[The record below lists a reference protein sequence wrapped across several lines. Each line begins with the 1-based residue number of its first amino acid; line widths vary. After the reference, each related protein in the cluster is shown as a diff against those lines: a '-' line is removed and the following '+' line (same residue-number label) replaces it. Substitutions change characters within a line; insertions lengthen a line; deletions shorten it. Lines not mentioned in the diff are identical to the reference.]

1 MPALREAWSG
11 NPTAQNIIVV
21 RWQAEPASFSLA
33 MINLAPHRSQ
43 CYAQL
48 SAQGLA
54 DHDWRLVD
62 LLGKEEYRRSGKD
75 LAREGLYLDLPE
87 HAAQLFHFKPVT

>member
-1 MPALREAWSG
+1 
-11 NPTAQNIIVV
+11 
-21 RWQAEPASFSLA
+21 
-33 MINLAPHRSQ
+33 
-43 CYAQL
+43 
-48 SAQGLA
+48 
-54 DHDWRLVD
+54 LVD